1 MYIAPESC
9 DHDFVGNADLRS
21 LHNLIPPNTK
31 SVEMTLRQQVHEFL
45 KRTGR
50 NLNQKLGQHFLI
62 DPYALQEIAWGAKLT
77 DADFVLEIGAGLGFL
92 TSVLAATAKR
102 VVAIEIDE
110 FLYAELQLKFSKTPH
125 ISLIQGD
132 ILKQDLPTLLNDFLP
147 QNTKIVANLPYYIT
161 TPVLW
166 ELLKYHQKIGI
177 CVLTMQTEV
186 AERIISP
193 PGNKRYGALSI
204 GVSYYAEAEIV
215 HTIPPDRFFPSPQV
229 DSSVLKLQM
238 HTTPQVTVE
247 NEALFFRIVRAA
259 FQSRRKMLRN
269 ALMKNG
275 VSISAE
281 VFNAVC
287 DQLAIDPQRRGET
300 LDIAEFAA
308 LANSLHKHI
317 RTSAH

>member
-1 MYIAPESC
+1 
-9 DHDFVGNADLRS
+9 
-21 LHNLIPPNTK
+21 
-31 SVEMTLRQQVHEFL
+31 MTLYQQTHEFL

-50 NLNQKLGQHFLI
+50 NPNQKLGQHFLI
-62 DPYALQEIAWGAKLT
+62 DPHTLQEITWAAKLT

-92 TSVLAATAKR
+92 TSVLAATAKK
-102 VVAIEIDE
+102 VVAVEIDD
-110 FLYAELQLKFSKTPH
+110 FLYAELQLKFSRTPH

-132 ILKQDLPTLLNDFLP
+132 ILKQDLPALLNDSPP

-161 TPVLW
+161 TPILW
-166 ELLKYHQKIGI
+166 ELLKHRQKIGA

-204 GVSYYAEAEIV
+204 GVSYYADAEIV
-215 HTIPPDRFFPSPQV
+215 HRIPPDRFFPSPQV

-238 HTTPQVTVE
+238 RDTPQVTVE

-269 ALMKNG
+269 ALLKNG
-275 VSISAE
+275 VFISAE
-281 VFNAVC
+281 VFNTVC
-287 DQLAIDPQRRGET
+287 AQLAIDPRRRGET

-308 LANSLHKHI
+308 LANGLHQHM
-317 RTSAH
+317 TESVL

>member
-1 MYIAPESC
+1 
-9 DHDFVGNADLRS
+9 
-21 LHNLIPPNTK
+21 
-31 SVEMTLRQQVHEFL
+31 MTLYQETREFL

-50 NLNQKLGQHFLI
+50 NPNQKLGQHFLI
-62 DPYALQEIAWGAKLT
+62 DPHALHEIAWAAKLT
-77 DADFVLEIGAGLGFL
+77 EADCVLEIGAGLGFL
-92 TSVLAATAKR
+92 TSALAATAKR
-102 VVAIEIDE
+102 VVAIEIDD
-110 FLYAELQLKFSKTPH
+110 FLYAELQVKFSKTPH

-132 ILKQDLPTLLNDFLP
+132 ILKQNLATLLNDFP
-147 QNTKIVANLPYYIT
+147 PEHTKIIANLPYYIT

-166 ELLKYHQKIGI
+166 ELLKYHQNIGS

-215 HTIPPDRFFPSPQV
+215 HRIPPEQFFPSPQV
-229 DSSVLKLQM
+229 DSSVLRLQM
-238 HTTPQVTVE
+238 RDTPQVTVE
-247 NEALFFRIVRAA
+247 NEALFFRVVRAA

-269 ALMKNG
+269 ALLKNG

-281 VFNAVC
+281 AFNAIC
-287 DQLAIDPQRRGET
+287 NQLAINPQCRGET

-308 LANSLHKHI
+308 LANGLHQHM
-317 RTSAH
+317 SE

>member
-1 MYIAPESC
+1 
-9 DHDFVGNADLRS
+9 
-21 LHNLIPPNTK
+21 
-31 SVEMTLRQQVHEFL
+31 MTLYQETREFL

-50 NLNQKLGQHFLI
+50 NPNQKLGQHFLI
-62 DPYALQEIAWGAKLT
+62 DPHTLGEIAWAAKLT
-77 DADFVLEIGAGLGFL
+77 DADCVLEIGAGLGFL

-110 FLYAELQLKFSKTPH
+110 FLYAELQLKFSKVPH

-132 ILKQDLPTLLNDFLP
+132 ILKQNLANLLNDSPP
-147 QNTKIVANLPYYIT
+147 QHTKIVANLPYYIT

-166 ELLKYHQKIGI
+166 ELLKYRQKIGS

-204 GVSYYAEAEIV
+204 GVSYYAEPDIV
-215 HTIPPDRFFPSPQV
+215 HRIPPNQFYPSPQV
-229 DSSVLKLQM
+229 ASSVLKLKM
-238 HTTPQVTVE
+238 RDTPQVAVE

-269 ALMKNG
+269 ALLKNG
-275 VSISAE
+275 VFISAE
-281 VFNAVC
+281 VFNAIC

-300 LDIAEFAA
+300 LDITEFAA
-308 LANSLHKHI
+308 LANGLHQHI
-317 RTSAH
+317 SE

>member
-1 MYIAPESC
+1 
-9 DHDFVGNADLRS
+9 
-21 LHNLIPPNTK
+21 
-31 SVEMTLRQQVHEFL
+31 MTLYQQTREFL

-50 NLNQKLGQHFLI
+50 NPNQKLGQHFLI
-62 DPYALQEIAWGAKLT
+62 DPHALQEIAWAAKLT

-102 VVAIEIDE
+102 IVAIEIDE
-110 FLYAELQLKFSKTPH
+110 FLYAELQLKFSKTSH

-132 ILKQDLPTLLNDFLP
+132 FLKLDLPTLLDDFP
-147 QNTKIVANLPYYIT
+147 SQNTKIVANLPYYIT

-166 ELLKYHQKIGI
+166 ELLKYHREIGT

-215 HTIPPDRFFPSPQV
+215 HTIPPNQFYPSPQV
-229 DSSVLKLQM
+229 DSSVLKLRM
-238 HTTPQVTVE
+238 RDTPQVSVE

-269 ALMKNG
+269 ALIKNG

-281 VFNAVC
+281 VFNTVC

-308 LANSLHKHI
+308 LANSLHQHM
-317 RTSAH
+317 SE

>member
-1 MYIAPESC
+1 
-9 DHDFVGNADLRS
+9 
-21 LHNLIPPNTK
+21 
-31 SVEMTLRQQVHEFL
+31 MTLYQETREFL

-50 NLNQKLGQHFLI
+50 NPNQKLGQHFLI
-62 DPYALQEIAWGAKLT
+62 DPHVLQEIAWGAKLT

-102 VVAIEIDE
+102 VVAVEIDE
-110 FLYAELQLKFSKTPH
+110 FLYAELQLKFSTTPH

-132 ILKQDLPTLLNDFLP
+132 ILKQNFPTLLNDFP
-147 QNTKIVANLPYYIT
+147 ANRTKIVANLPYYIT
-161 TPVLW
+161 TPILW
-166 ELLKYHQKIGI
+166 ELVKYHRKVGTCI
-177 CVLTMQTEV
+177 LTMQTEV

-204 GVSYYAEAEIV
+204 GVSYYADAEIV
-215 HTIPPDRFFPSPQV
+215 HRIPPNRFFPSPQV

-238 HTTPQVTVE
+238 RDSPCVTVE
-247 NEALFFRIVRAA
+247 DEALFFRIVRAA

-269 ALMKNG
+269 ALLKNG
-275 VSISAE
+275 VSISAA

-287 DQLAIDPQRRGET
+287 AQLAIDPQRRGET

-308 LANSLHKHI
+308 LANGLHQQLS
-317 RTSAH
+317 RSSN

>member
-1 MYIAPESC
+1 
-9 DHDFVGNADLRS
+9 
-21 LHNLIPPNTK
+21 
-31 SVEMTLRQQVHEFL
+31 MTLYQQTREFL

-50 NLNQKLGQHFLI
+50 NPNQKLGQHFLI
-62 DPYALQEIAWGAKLT
+62 DPHALQEIAWSAKLT

-92 TSVLAATAKR
+92 TSVLAATAKS

-110 FLYAELQLKFSKTPH
+110 FLYAELQLKFSRIPH

-132 ILKQDLPTLLNDFLP
+132 ILKQNLHALLNDFPP

-166 ELLKYHQKIGI
+166 ALLKYHQKIGS

-215 HTIPPDRFFPSPQV
+215 HRIPPNQFFPSPQV

-238 HTTPQVTVE
+238 RDTPQVTVQ

-269 ALMKNG
+269 ALLKNG
-275 VSISAE
+275 VFISAD
-281 VFNAVC
+281 VLNAVC
-287 DQLAIDPQRRGET
+287 AQLAIDPRRRGET

-308 LANSLHKHI
+308 LANGLHQHM
-317 RTSAH
+317 SESVS

>member
-1 MYIAPESC
+1 MA
-9 DHDFVGNADLRS
+9 GRS
-21 LHNLIPPNTK
+21 PFLHSNTK
-31 SVEMTLRQQVHEFL
+31 SAEMTLHQQVREFL

-50 NLNQKLGQHFLI
+50 NPNQKLGQHFLI
-62 DPYALQEIAWGAKLT
+62 DPHALQEIAWGAKLT

-102 VVAIEIDE
+102 VIAIEIDE

-132 ILKQDLPTLLNDFLP
+132 ILKQNLPTLLNNFPP
-147 QNTKIVANLPYYIT
+147 QNTKVVANLPYYIT
-161 TPVLW
+161 TPILW
-166 ELLKYHQKIGI
+166 ELLKYHRKIGA

-193 PGNKRYGALSI
+193 PGNKRYGTLSI

-215 HTIPPDRFFPSPQV
+215 HRIPPDRFYPSPQV

-238 HTTPQVTVE
+238 RDTPQVNVE
-247 NEALFFRIVRAA
+247 NEELFFRIIRAA

-269 ALMKNG
+269 ALLKN
-275 VSISAE
+275 VVFISAE
-281 VFNAVC
+281 VLNAVC
-287 DQLAIDPQRRGET
+287 DQLAIDLQRRGET

-308 LANSLHKHI
+308 LANGLHKHM
-317 RTSAH
+317 SKPAN

>member
-1 MYIAPESC
+1 
-9 DHDFVGNADLRS
+9 
-21 LHNLIPPNTK
+21 
-31 SVEMTLRQQVHEFL
+31 MTLYQQTREFL

-50 NLNQKLGQHFLI
+50 NPNQKLGQHFLI
-62 DPYALQEIAWGAKLT
+62 DPRTLQEIAGSAKLT

-92 TSVLAATAKR
+92 TSALAATAKK
-102 VVAIEIDE
+102 VVAVEIDD

-132 ILKQDLPTLLNDFLP
+132 ILKLNIPTLLNGFP
-147 QNTKIVANLPYYIT
+147 PKNTKIVANLPYYIT
-161 TPVLW
+161 TPMLW
-166 ELLKYHQKIGI
+166 ELLKYRRKIGA

-215 HTIPPDRFFPSPQV
+215 HTIPPNHFYPSPQV
-229 DSSVLKLQM
+229 DSSVLTLQM
-238 HTTPQVTVE
+238 RDNPPVSVE
-247 NEALFFRIVRAA
+247 NEELFFRIVRAA

-269 ALMKNG
+269 ALLKNG
-275 VSISAE
+275 VSISVE
-281 VFNAVC
+281 MLNAVC
-287 DQLAIDPQRRGET
+287 ADLAIDPRRRGET

-308 LANSLHKHI
+308 LANGLHKHI
-317 RTSAH
+317 SENRS

>member
-1 MYIAPESC
+1 
-9 DHDFVGNADLRS
+9 
-21 LHNLIPPNTK
+21 
-31 SVEMTLRQQVHEFL
+31 MTLYQQTREFL

-50 NLNQKLGQHFLI
+50 NPNQKLGQHFLT
-62 DPYALQEIAWGAKLT
+62 DPHTLHEIAWAAKLT

-110 FLYAELQLKFSKTPH
+110 FLYAELQLKFSQTPH

-132 ILKQDLPTLLNDFLP
+132 ILKQNLIALLDDFP
-147 QNTKIVANLPYYIT
+147 PEHTKIVANLPYYIT

-166 ELLKYHQKIGI
+166 ELMKHHRKIGTCI
-177 CVLTMQTEV
+177 LTMQTEV

-215 HTIPPDRFFPSPQV
+215 HRVPPDRFFPSPQV
-229 DSSVLKLQM
+229 DSSILYLQM
-238 HTTPQVTVE
+238 RTTPQVSVE
-247 NEALFFRIVRAA
+247 NETLFFRIVRAA

-269 ALMKNG
+269 ALLKNG

-281 VFNAVC
+281 VFNTVC

-308 LANSLHKHI
+308 LANGLHQHI
-317 RTSAH
+317 SE

>member
-1 MYIAPESC
+1 
-9 DHDFVGNADLRS
+9 
-21 LHNLIPPNTK
+21 
-31 SVEMTLRQQVHEFL
+31 MTLYQQTHEFL

-50 NLNQKLGQHFLI
+50 NPNQKLGQHFLI
-62 DPYALQEIAWGAKLT
+62 DPHTLQEITWAAKLT

-92 TSVLAATAKR
+92 TSVLAATAKK
-102 VVAIEIDE
+102 VVAVEIDD
-110 FLYAELQLKFSKTPH
+110 FLYAELQLKFSRTPH

-132 ILKQDLPTLLNDFLP
+132 ILKQDLPTLLNDSPP

-166 ELLKYHQKIGI
+166 ELLKHRQKIGT

-204 GVSYYAEAEIV
+204 GVSYYADAEIV
-215 HTIPPDRFFPSPQV
+215 HTIPPNQFYPSPQV
-229 DSSVLKLQM
+229 DSSVLRLQM
-238 HTTPQVTVE
+238 RDTPQVTVE

-269 ALMKNG
+269 ALLKNG
-275 VSISAE
+275 VFISAE
-281 VFNAVC
+281 VFNTVC
-287 DQLAIDPQRRGET
+287 AQLGIDPRRRGET
-300 LDIAEFAA
+300 LDLAEFAA
-308 LANSLHKHI
+308 LANGLHRHMNE
-317 RTSAH
+317 SVL

>member
-1 MYIAPESC
+1 
-9 DHDFVGNADLRS
+9 
-21 LHNLIPPNTK
+21 
-31 SVEMTLRQQVHEFL
+31 MTLYQQTHEFL

-50 NLNQKLGQHFLI
+50 NPNQKLGQHFLI
-62 DPYALQEIAWGAKLT
+62 DPHALQEIAWEAKLT

-102 VVAIEIDE
+102 VVAVEIDE
-110 FLYAELQLKFSKTPH
+110 FLYAELQLKFSKVPH

-132 ILKQDLPTLLNDFLP
+132 ILKLDLPTLLNDFP
-147 QNTKIVANLPYYIT
+147 PKNTKIVANLPYYIT
-161 TPVLW
+161 TPILW
-166 ELLKYHQKIGI
+166 ELLKYHRKIGT

-204 GVSYYAEAEIV
+204 GVSYYAEAEIAYR
-215 HTIPPDRFFPSPQV
+215 IPPDRFFPSPQV

-238 HTTPQVTVE
+238 RDTPQVTVE

-269 ALMKNG
+269 ALLKNG
-275 VSISAE
+275 VSISADAL
-281 VFNAVC
+281 NAVC
-287 DQLAIDPQRRGET
+287 DQLAIDPRRRGET

-308 LANSLHKHI
+308 LANGLYKHM
-317 RTSAH
+317 SESGN

>member
-1 MYIAPESC
+1 
-9 DHDFVGNADLRS
+9 
-21 LHNLIPPNTK
+21 
-31 SVEMTLRQQVHEFL
+31 MTLRQQVHEFL

-62 DPYALQEIAWGAKLT
+62 DPHTLQEIAWGANLT

-92 TSVLAATAKR
+92 TSVLATTAKR

-125 ISLIQGD
+125 VSLIQGD
-132 ILKQDLPTLLNDFLP
+132 ILKQNLPTLLNDCPP

-166 ELLKYHQKIGI
+166 ELLQYHQKIGTCI
-177 CVLTMQTEV
+177 LTMQTEV

-204 GVSYYAEAEIV
+204 GVSYYADAEIV
-215 HTIPPDRFFPSPQV
+215 HRIPPDGFFPSPQV
-229 DSSVLKLQM
+229 ESSVLKLQM
-238 HTTPQVTVE
+238 RPTPQVTVE
-247 NEALFFRIVRAA
+247 NEAFFFQIVRAA

-308 LANSLHKHI
+308 LANSLHKHM
-317 RTSAH
+317 SASAN

>member
-1 MYIAPESC
+1 
-9 DHDFVGNADLRS
+9 
-21 LHNLIPPNTK
+21 
-31 SVEMTLRQQVHEFL
+31 MTLYQQTREFL

-50 NLNQKLGQHFLI
+50 NPNQKLGQHFLT
-62 DPYALQEIAWGAKLT
+62 DPHTLQEIAWRADLT

-102 VVAIEIDE
+102 VVAIEIDD
-110 FLYAELQLKFSKTPH
+110 FLYAELQLKFSKNPH

-132 ILKQDLPTLLNDFLP
+132 ILKQNLLALLNDFPP

-166 ELLKYHQKIGI
+166 ELLKYRQKIGV

-204 GVSYYAEAEIV
+204 GVSYYAETEIV
-215 HTIPPDRFFPSPQV
+215 HRIPPDQFYPSPQV
-229 DSSVLKLQM
+229 DSSVLRLQIRD
-238 HTTPQVTVE
+238 TPQVAVE
-247 NEALFFRIVRAA
+247 SEALFFRIIRAA

-269 ALMKNG
+269 ALLKNG
-275 VSISAE
+275 VSISADAL
-281 VFNAVC
+281 NAIC
-287 DQLAIDPQRRGET
+287 DQVGIDPQRRGET

-308 LANSLHKHI
+308 LANGLHQHMSE
-317 RTSAH
+317 SAK

>member
-1 MYIAPESC
+1 
-9 DHDFVGNADLRS
+9 
-21 LHNLIPPNTK
+21 
-31 SVEMTLRQQVHEFL
+31 MTLYQQTREFL

-50 NLNQKLGQHFLI
+50 NPNQKLGQHFLI
-62 DPYALQEIAWGAKLT
+62 DPHTLQEIAWGAELT

-92 TSVLAATAKR
+92 TSVLEPTAKK
-102 VVAIEIDE
+102 VVAVEIDD
-110 FLYAELQLKFSKTPH
+110 FLYAELQVKFSKTPH

-132 ILKQDLPTLLNDFLP
+132 ILKLNLLVLLNDFPP

-161 TPVLW
+161 TPILW
-166 ELLKYHQKIGI
+166 KLLKYHRKIGS
-177 CVLTMQTEV
+177 CVFTMQTEV

-204 GVSYYAEAEIV
+204 GISYYAEAEIV
-215 HTIPPDRFFPSPQV
+215 HRISPDRFYPSPQV

-238 HTTPQVTVE
+238 RAAPQVTIE

-269 ALMKNG
+269 ALLKNG
-275 VSISAE
+275 VFISAE
-281 VFNAVC
+281 VLNAVF
-287 DQLAIDPQRRGET
+287 DQLDIDPQRRGET

-308 LANSLHKHI
+308 LANGLHQHMSK
-317 RTSAH
+317 SAN

>member
-1 MYIAPESC
+1 
-9 DHDFVGNADLRS
+9 
-21 LHNLIPPNTK
+21 
-31 SVEMTLRQQVHEFL
+31 MTLYQQTREFL

-50 NLNQKLGQHFLI
+50 NANQKLGQHFLI
-62 DPYALQEIAWGAKLT
+62 DPHALQEIVWGAKLT
-77 DADFVLEIGAGLGFL
+77 DSDFVLEIGAGLGFL
-92 TSVLAATAKR
+92 TSVLAATAKK

-132 ILKQDLPTLLNDFLP
+132 ILKLDFTALLNDFP
-147 QNTKIVANLPYYIT
+147 PENTRVVANLPYYIT

-166 ELLKYHQKIGI
+166 ELLKCHQKIGA
-177 CVLTMQTEV
+177 CVLTMQREV

-215 HTIPPDRFFPSPQV
+215 HSIPPDRFYPSPQV
-229 DSSVLKLQM
+229 DSSVLKLKM
-238 HTTPQVTVE
+238 RDTPQVVVE

-269 ALMKNG
+269 ALLKNG
-275 VSISAE
+275 VSISADTL
-281 VFNAVC
+281 NAVF
-287 DQLAIDPQRRGET
+287 DQLAIDPRRRGET
-300 LDIAEFAA
+300 LDIAEFAT
-308 LANSLHKHI
+308 LANGLHQQLS
-317 RTSAH
+317 RSVN

>member
-1 MYIAPESC
+1 
-9 DHDFVGNADLRS
+9 
-21 LHNLIPPNTK
+21 
-31 SVEMTLRQQVHEFL
+31 MTLYQQTHEFL

-50 NLNQKLGQHFLI
+50 NPNQKLGQHFLI
-62 DPYALQEIAWGAKLT
+62 DPHALQAIAWCADLT

-92 TSVLAATAKR
+92 TSVLAAKAKR

-125 ISLIQGD
+125 ISLIQGN
-132 ILKQDLPTLLNDFLP
+132 ILKLNLPTLLNDFP
-147 QNTKIVANLPYYIT
+147 PHNTKIVANLPYYIT
-161 TPVLW
+161 TPILW
-166 ELLKYHQKIGI
+166 ELLKHHQKIGA

-204 GVSYYAEAEIV
+204 GVSYYAEAEIM
-215 HTIPPDRFFPSPQV
+215 HRIPLDQFYPSPQV
-229 DSSVLKLQM
+229 DSSVLRLQM
-238 HTTPQVTVE
+238 HDTPQVAVE
-247 NEALFFRIVRAA
+247 SEALFFRIVRAA

-269 ALMKNG
+269 ALLKNG
-275 VSISAE
+275 VSISVD

-287 DQLAIDPQRRGET
+287 AQLAIDPQRRGET

-308 LANSLHKHI
+308 LANGLHQHM
-317 RTSAH
+317 SESVW

>member
-1 MYIAPESC
+1 
-9 DHDFVGNADLRS
+9 
-21 LHNLIPPNTK
+21 
-31 SVEMTLRQQVHEFL
+31 MTLYQQTREFL
-45 KRTGR
+45 RRTGR
-50 NLNQKLGQHFLI
+50 NPNQKLGQHFLI
-62 DPYALQEIAWGAKLT
+62 DPHALQEIAWSAKLT

-102 VVAIEIDE
+102 VVAVEIDD

-132 ILKQDLPTLLNDFLP
+132 ILKQDLPALLNDFP
-147 QNTKIVANLPYYIT
+147 PERTKIVANLPYYIT

-166 ELLKYHQKIGI
+166 ELLKYHQNIGS

-215 HTIPPDRFFPSPQV
+215 HRIPPNQFFPSPQV
-229 DSSVLKLQM
+229 DSSVLRLQM
-238 HTTPQVTVE
+238 RDTPQVAIE

-269 ALMKNG
+269 ALLKNG
-275 VSISAE
+275 VFISTD
-281 VFNAVC
+281 VLNAVC
-287 DQLAIDPQRRGET
+287 DQLAIDPRRRGET

-308 LANSLHKHI
+308 LANSLHRHM
-317 RTSAH
+317 TESVL

>member
-1 MYIAPESC
+1 
-9 DHDFVGNADLRS
+9 
-21 LHNLIPPNTK
+21 
-31 SVEMTLRQQVHEFL
+31 MTLYQQTHEFL

-50 NLNQKLGQHFLI
+50 NANQKLGQHFLI
-62 DPYALQEIAWGAKLT
+62 DPHTLQEITWAAKLT

-92 TSVLAATAKR
+92 TSVLTATAKK
-102 VVAIEIDE
+102 VVAVEIDD

-132 ILKQDLPTLLNDFLP
+132 ILKQNLSALLNDFPP

-166 ELLKYHQKIGI
+166 ELLKHRQKIGT

-204 GVSYYAEAEIV
+204 GVSYYAETEIV
-215 HTIPPDRFFPSPQV
+215 HTIPPDQFFPSPQV
-229 DSSVLKLQM
+229 DSSVLRLQM
-238 HTTPQVTVE
+238 RDTPQVTVE

-269 ALMKNG
+269 ALLKNG
-275 VSISAE
+275 VSISADTL
-281 VFNAVC
+281 NAAC
-287 DQLAIDPQRRGET
+287 DQVAINPQRRGET
-300 LDIAEFAA
+300 LDITEFAA
-308 LANSLHKHI
+308 LANSLHQHM
-317 RTSAH
+317 TESAN

>member
-1 MYIAPESC
+1 MQS
-9 DHDFVGNADLRS
+9 
-21 LHNLIPPNTK
+21 T
-31 SVEMTLRQQVHEFL
+31 EMTLYQQTREFL

-50 NLNQKLGQHFLI
+50 NPNQKLGQHFLI
-62 DPYALQEIAWGAKLT
+62 DPHALQEIAWGARLT
-77 DADFVLEIGAGLGFL
+77 DSDFVLEIGAGLGFL
-92 TSVLAATAKR
+92 TSVLAATAKK
-102 VVAIEIDE
+102 VVAVEIDE
-110 FLYAELQLKFSKTPH
+110 FLYAELQLKFSRTPH

-132 ILKQDLPTLLNDFLP
+132 ILKLDLTALLNDFP
-147 QNTKIVANLPYYIT
+147 PKNTKIVANLPYYIT

-166 ELLKYHQKIGI
+166 ELLKCHQKIGA

-215 HTIPPDRFFPSPQV
+215 HRIPPDRFYPSPQV
-229 DSSVLKLQM
+229 DSSVLTLKM
-238 HTTPQVTVE
+238 RDTPQVVVE

-269 ALMKNG
+269 ALLKNG
-275 VSISAE
+275 VSIS
-281 VFNAVC
+281 VDTLNAIF
-287 DQLAIDPQRRGET
+287 DQLAIDPRRRGET

-308 LANSLHKHI
+308 LANSVHQQLS
-317 RTSAH
+317 RSAN

>member
-1 MYIAPESC
+1 
-9 DHDFVGNADLRS
+9 
-21 LHNLIPPNTK
+21 
-31 SVEMTLRQQVHEFL
+31 MTLYQQSREFL

-50 NLNQKLGQHFLI
+50 NPNQKLGQHFLI
-62 DPYALQEIAWGAKLT
+62 DPHALQEIAWAANLT
-77 DADFVLEIGAGLGFL
+77 DSDLVLEIGAGLGFL
-92 TSVLAATAKR
+92 TSVLAASTKR
-102 VVAIEIDE
+102 VIAVEIDE

-132 ILKQDLPTLLNDFLP
+132 ILKQDLTTLLNGFP
-147 QNTKIVANLPYYIT
+147 PHHTKIVANLPYYIT

-166 ELLKYHQKIGI
+166 ELLQYHQKIGS

-193 PGNKRYGALSI
+193 PGNKRYGALTI

-215 HTIPPDRFFPSPQV
+215 HTIPPNQFYPSPQV

-238 HTTPQVTVE
+238 RGTPQVTVE
-247 NEALFFRIVRAA
+247 NEALFFQIVRAA

-269 ALMKNG
+269 ALLKNG
-275 VSISAE
+275 VSISADTL
-281 VFNAVC
+281 NAIC
-287 DQLAIDPQRRGET
+287 DQVAIDPQRRGET

-308 LANSLHKHI
+308 LANGLHQHMSE
-317 RTSAH
+317 SAP

>member
-1 MYIAPESC
+1 
-9 DHDFVGNADLRS
+9 
-21 LHNLIPPNTK
+21 
-31 SVEMTLRQQVHEFL
+31 MTLYQQTREFL

-50 NLNQKLGQHFLI
+50 NPNQKLGQHFLI
-62 DPYALQEIAWGAKLT
+62 NPHTLQEIAHAAKLT

-102 VVAIEIDE
+102 VVAIEIDD

-125 ISLIQGD
+125 VSLIQGD
-132 ILKQDLPTLLNDFLP
+132 VLKQDLTTLLNDFPP
-147 QNTKIVANLPYYIT
+147 QHTKIVANLPYYIT
-161 TPVLW
+161 TPILW
-166 ELLKYHQKIGI
+166 EMLKYHRKIGS

-193 PGNKRYGALSI
+193 PANKRYGALSI

-215 HTIPPDRFFPSPQV
+215 HRIPPDQFFPSPQV
-229 DSSVLKLQM
+229 DSAVLRLQM
-238 HTTPQVTVE
+238 RDTPQVTVA
-247 NEALFFRIVRAA
+247 NEALFFRVVRAA

-269 ALMKNG
+269 AVLKNG

-281 VFNAVC
+281 GFNAVC
-287 DQLAIDPQRRGET
+287 AQIAINPQRRGET

-308 LANSLHKHI
+308 LANGLHQHMSK
-317 RTSAH
+317 SAR

>member
-1 MYIAPESC
+1 
-9 DHDFVGNADLRS
+9 
-21 LHNLIPPNTK
+21 
-31 SVEMTLRQQVHEFL
+31 MTLYQQTREFL

-50 NLNQKLGQHFLI
+50 NPNQKLGQHFLI
-62 DPYALQEIAWGAKLT
+62 DPHALQEIAWGAKLT

-110 FLYAELQLKFSKTPH
+110 FLYAELQLKFSRTSH

-132 ILKQDLPTLLNDFLP
+132 ILKQNLHTLLNDFPP

-166 ELLKYHQKIGI
+166 ELLKYHQKIGS

-215 HTIPPDRFFPSPQV
+215 HRIPPNQFFPSPQV

-238 HTTPQVTVE
+238 RDTPQIIVE
-247 NEALFFRIVRAA
+247 DEALFFRIVRAA

-269 ALMKNG
+269 ALLKNG
-275 VSISAE
+275 VSISADAL
-281 VFNAVC
+281 NAIC
-287 DQLAIDPQRRGET
+287 DQVAIDPQRRGET
-300 LDIAEFAA
+300 LDIVEFAA
-308 LANSLHKHI
+308 LANGLHQHMSK
-317 RTSAH
+317 SVS